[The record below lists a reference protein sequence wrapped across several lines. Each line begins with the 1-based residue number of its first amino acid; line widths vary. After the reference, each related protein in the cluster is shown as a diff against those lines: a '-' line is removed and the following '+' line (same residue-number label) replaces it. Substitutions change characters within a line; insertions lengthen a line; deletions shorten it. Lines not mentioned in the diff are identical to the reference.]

1 MNRIDVSSV
10 FDAALSNVCSKLIST
25 SVHRVEQRQSDNCVY
40 VLIFTK
46 GYWESSIYC
55 AFSYPLYEK
64 IITEMYGGELPP
76 EDERS
81 LYIKEF
87 VNILCGRAISM
98 INDLLQESSR
108 LSIPFC
114 DEEIPK
120 DEQQLSEKAQLC
132 YKTDYGDMYFE
143 ICYNDVVFKEGEKNG
158 KC

>member
-1 MNRIDVSSV
+1 MNQIDVSSV

-25 SVHRVEQRQSDNCVY
+25 SVHKTEERQIDNCET

-55 AFSYPLYEK
+55 VFSHSLYEK
-64 IITEMYGGELPP
+64 IISEMYGGEMPP

-98 INDLLQESSR
+98 INNLLKESSR
-108 LSIPFC
+108 LSIPFYG
-114 DEEIPK
+114 EEIPS
-120 DEQQLSEKAQLC
+120 DEQRLPEEIQLC
-132 YKTDYGDMYFE
+132 YKTEYGDMYFE
-143 ICYNDVVFKEGEKNG
+143 ICYNNIVCKEGEKNG
-158 KC
+158 